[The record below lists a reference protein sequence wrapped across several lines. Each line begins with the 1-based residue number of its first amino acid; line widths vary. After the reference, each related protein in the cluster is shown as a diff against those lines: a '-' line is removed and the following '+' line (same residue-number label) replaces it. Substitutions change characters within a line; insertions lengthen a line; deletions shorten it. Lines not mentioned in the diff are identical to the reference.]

1 MTAATTTPAL
11 GSDLVAALC
20 ELTEIVADE
29 TADTGQYTYR
39 YATLAG
45 IMRAVRP
52 ILAAHHLVV
61 SQTLVGDEATIAVQ
75 TVLLH
80 SSGEQHASGWLVVK
94 APGTA
99 QQIGSWVSYLRRYQ
113 LTALL
118 GIAIEDDDGR
128 SSSPAPSTPAARPAA
143 RVGPLSDAQRGLI
156 MALFD
161 RLGLEGPEHRDAR
174 LALTAELIGRDITS
188 TNEVTPA
195 EAGVLITELRGRVSR
210 LEEDGY
216 G

>member
-1 MTAATTTPAL
+1 MTAATLEREDIHAAV
-11 GSDLVAALC
+11 VAALG

-29 TADTGQYTYR
+29 TADTGTFRYR

-52 ILAAHHLVV
+52 RLAAHGLVV
-61 SQTLVGDEATIAVQ
+61 SQRLAGDQGTIAVQ
-75 TVLLH
+75 TVLTH
-80 SSGEQHASGWLVVK
+80 RSGSEHASGWLIVQ
-94 APGTA
+94 APQGA
-99 QQIGSWVSYLRRYQ
+99 QQIGSLVSYLRRYQ
-113 LTALL
+113 LVALL
-118 GIAIEDDDGR
+118 GLAIEDDDG
-128 SSSPAPSTPAARPAA
+128 SSAPAVPPATPPAR
-143 RVGPLSDAQRGLI
+143 RVGPLSDSQRGLI

-174 LALTAELIGRDITS
+174 LTLTAELIGRDIAT
-188 TNEVTPA
+188 TNEVTPV
-195 EAGVLITELRGRVSR
+195 EASRLIDELRGRVAR